1 MKPSVTTSPTL
12 KLSKLERSFINA
24 FQGNFFSEIL
34 NVIYY
39 SIEEFLEMIGIALFI
54 YSLLLYI
61 KEEIIIT
68 IKKTA

>member
-1 MKPSVTTSPTL
+1 MLAAKNYNSD
-12 KLSKLERSFINA
+12 N
-24 FQGNFFSEIL
+24 FSEIL
-34 NVIYY
+34 NAFCY